1 MRSIQSIAGYLPG
14 AALLALTLVGPC
26 LAQEAESRQQQIAE
40 HQRKL
45 QQDMREKRADA
56 AISELRALVALEP
69 DDADTR
75 ANLGVLLFFKGDYT
89 SALPEL
95 RKATQL
101 RQGLWRIR
109 ALTAECELRTGDP
122 VAARADFED
131 VFPHLEDT
139 RLRMQTGMELIDLYV
154 AAGETGKAVPVVE
167 VLRTIEPA
175 NPRVLYLAYRI
186 YSDLAGGAML
196 GLAVA
201 APDSAE
207 THQVMAR
214 ESLRYGDPPG
224 AIEQYRAAIKID
236 PKLPDVH
243 LELADVLASSASP
256 ADKAEA
262 LAEYNRALAQNPADE
277 RAVCRLAESE
287 AETGSLDK
295 ARQDYTRAISLAP
308 GDVDARLG
316 LAKLLMMNGH
326 GDEASAQLEQ
336 AETLEPENPAVHYL
350 LGKLDWQQGRK
361 DEALKEQELYK
372 KYKSIRDR
380 LQDVYKIMRV
390 APTQIRA
397 GKQGDSEEIQ
407 GK

>member
-1 MRSIQSIAGYLPG
+1 MRPIECIARSVAGPLLLG
-14 AALLALTLVGPC
+14 LALMGAC
-26 LAQEAESRQQQIAE
+26 SAQEPESRQQQIGE
-40 HQRKL
+40 HKRQL
-45 QQDMREKRADA
+45 QQALSEKRADA
-56 AISELRALVALEP
+56 AIGELRALIALEP

-75 ANLGVLLFFKGDYT
+75 GNLGVLLFFKGDCAA
-89 SALPEL
+89 ALPEL

-101 RQGLWRIR
+101 REGLWRIR

-122 VAARADFED
+122 VAARADFEG
-131 VFPHLEDT
+131 VFPHLEDA
-139 RLRMQTGMELIDLYV
+139 RLRMQAGMELIDLYA

-167 VLRTIEPA
+167 ALRAIEPA
-175 NPRVLYLAYRI
+175 NPRLLYLAYRI
-186 YSDLAGGAML
+186 YSDLAGEAML

-207 THQVMAR
+207 AHQVMAR

-262 LAEYNRALAQNPADE
+262 LAEYNRALEQNPADE
-277 RAVCRLAESE
+277 RAVCRLADSE

-295 ARQDYTRAISLAP
+295 ARQDYTRAVALAP

-326 GDEASAQLEQ
+326 GNEASAQLEQ
-336 AETLEPENPAVHYL
+336 AEMLEPENPAVHFL

-361 DEALKEQELYK
+361 DEALKEQDLYK
-372 KYKSIRDR
+372 KYKGVRDR